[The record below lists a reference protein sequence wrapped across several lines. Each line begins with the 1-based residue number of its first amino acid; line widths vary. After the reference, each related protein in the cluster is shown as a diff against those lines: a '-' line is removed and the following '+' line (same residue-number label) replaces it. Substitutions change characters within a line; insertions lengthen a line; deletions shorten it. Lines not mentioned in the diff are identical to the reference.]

1 MRISQIGEFG
11 LIERLKNI
19 LSSQLIGDDTAPI
32 QIDSKTFLLTTD
44 SMIEDRHFKRFYPPQ
59 AIGWKVISIN
69 VSDVVSSGG
78 TPLYALVSLAL
89 PDLEVSYVDALYS
102 GIKTA
107 CEFYGCQVVG
117 GNLAKSEKISIDV
130 FMMGKAERFV
140 SRAGARPGDKLYVSG
155 TLGDAKAGLELLLF
169 EKKHY
174 EEFELKLIERHTRPT
189 ARIDYIKHISKYAN
203 ACIDLSDGLSSDAWH
218 ISNMSRVRLS
228 IKKDKIPISQELY
241 LFCKK
246 HGKDPTQYALSGGED
261 YQLLFTHPK
270 DRYNPFLDMTIIG
283 DVEEGTGVYLNGE
296 LMHPEGFDH
305 FKL

>member
-1 MRISQIGEFG
+1 M
-11 LIERLKNI
+11 
-19 LSSQLIGDDTAPI
+19 
-32 QIDSKTFLLTTD
+32 
-44 SMIEDRHFKRFYPPQ
+44 
-59 AIGWKVISIN
+59 
-69 VSDVVSSGG
+69 
-78 TPLYALVSLAL
+78 
-89 PDLEVSYVDALYS
+89 
-102 GIKTA
+102 
-107 CEFYGCQVVG
+107 G